1 MCRILNV
8 RFLELKGNIIL
19 DSSQVLQKTLNAE
32 AI

>member
-1 MCRILNV
+1 MCRILNI